1 MKRDNTMTRRYLA
14 DAGVATGMRVLEI
27 GCGSG
32 EVTQILAEL
41 VGPTGSVLAVDRNE
55 GALVLAQENLRAQ
68 GIEHVQFLAVDV
80 ASDLSSMHT
89 VPDGSF
95 DVLAGR
101 RVLMYLPDP
110 AAVVRRF
117 VRWLRSDGI
126 VVFEEADSTMTP
138 GRVSPMTAHD
148 KMAGWL
154 NNMLVAEGANPSMG
168 FHLPAT
174 LARAGLVFERVRAEA
189 TIQGQAAQFPYST
202 LLKLVQER
210 VIAANIATRTEV
222 EALAAELDAESI
234 DPTRV
239 YVSDMSFCAWAR
251 KP

>member
-1 MKRDNTMTRRYLA
+1 MKRDNTMTRRFLA
-14 DAGVATGMRVLEI
+14 DAGVGTGMRVIEI

-41 VGPTGSVLAVDRNE
+41 VGPTGTVLALDRNE
-55 GALVLAQENLRAQ
+55 GALALAQEQLRAQ
-68 GIEHVQFLAVDV
+68 GIEHVQFMVVDV
-80 ASDLSSMHT
+80 TSDSPHQH
-89 VPDGSF
+89 PFPEESF

-101 RVLMYLPDP
+101 RVLMYLQDP
-110 AAVVRRF
+110 ATVVRRF
-117 VRWLRSDGI
+117 AKCLRSGGT

-138 GRVSPMTAHD
+138 GRLSPMTAYD
-148 KMAGWL
+148 KMVGWL
-154 NNMLVAEGANPSMG
+154 NRMLVAEGANPSMG

-189 TIQGQAAQFPYST
+189 TIQGQGSQFPYST

-210 VIAANIATRTEV
+210 LVATNTATQTEV
-222 EALAAELDAESI
+222 DALTAELDEERI
-234 DPTRV
+234 DPTCV